1 MKLKR
6 VGFFSDLR
14 YGDSTEGP
22 ITCFI
27 DAACAGEQVKELQYL
42 KSGHTLIASP
52 GFSRDVLSPEKIIGP
67 LAMLTDGEYVWPSD
81 LAYYVEHYRVK
92 LPRHFLEH
100 IKERNWLI
108 GHVDLGNLD
117 M

>member
-14 YGDSTEGP
+14 YGDAADKP
-22 ITCFI
+22 IASCI
-27 DAACAGEQVKELQYL
+27 DATLPDQRLREISYL
-42 KSGHTLIASP
+42 RSGHTLIASP
-52 GFSRDVLSPEKIIGP
+52 GFSRDILSPERIIGP

-81 LAYYVEHYRVK
+81 LAYYLEQYHVH
-92 LPRHFLEH
+92 LPDHFLAH
-100 IKERNWLI
+100 IIAHNWSI
-108 GHVDLGNLD
+108 PEVDLTTLE